1 MRVDCETWNP
11 QKELVSCETRLF
23 ISSLDPD
30 TVTDKDLN
38 RWVRHHWQVENCLHL
53 VKDRWWDEDKHYL
66 KQPGLGECFSV
77 LLNAALSVLS
87 WVRKR
92 GDSMTK
98 AAEDFLHVPKK
109 GLRLLGLTKKRS

>member
-1 MRVDCETWNP
+1 MLSPV
-11 QKELVSCETRLF
+11 
-23 ISSLDPD
+23 LDTLI
-30 TVTDKDLN
+30 TVFKKT
-38 RWVRHHWQVENCLHL
+38 
-53 VKDRWWDEDKHYL
+53 EDKHYL
-66 KQPGLGECFSV
+66 KQPGLGECFAA

-109 GLRLLGLTKKRS
+109 GLRLLGLTKKRC